1 MRKAVAFLFL
11 LVLCFMAG
19 CTAEKSD
26 SQNLVIENVD
36 WKISTVQSVEKEGTI
51 IACGKEEAKEAEA
64 VDITCTAE
72 TGKMLIHDHTHNK
85 SYTFAYKLENANSAA
100 SIYKVLG
107 ENQEGNAVVSMTSHD
122 NSDPVLTLVL
132 QLGNYALY
140 FSESISK

>member
-51 IACGKEEAKEAEA
+51 IACGKEEASLNQEAEA

-85 SYTFAYKLENANSAA
+85 SYTFPANWKAYPRPAIL
-100 SIYKVLG
+100 LT
-107 ENQEGNAVVSMTSHD
+107 VSH
-122 NSDPVLTLVL
+122 LFFLLL
-132 QLGNYALY
+132 QLTYDLN
-140 FSESISK
+140 